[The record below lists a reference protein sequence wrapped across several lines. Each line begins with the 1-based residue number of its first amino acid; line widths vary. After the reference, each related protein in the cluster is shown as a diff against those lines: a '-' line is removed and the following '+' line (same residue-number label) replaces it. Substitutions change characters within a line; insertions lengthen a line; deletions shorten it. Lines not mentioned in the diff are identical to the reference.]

1 MEFLTIAFLVIALI
15 LLFSSFF
22 TVNQQTNAVLEVF
35 GKFSRIA
42 KPGLNLKIPLIE
54 KVVSRLNLRIQ
65 QLNIT
70 VETKTKDNVF
80 VHIIVSVQYL
90 VIPEKVYD
98 AFYKLNN
105 PEAQITSFV
114 FDVVRAEVPKIN
126 LDDVFLRK
134 DDIAVAVKN
143 ELSHVM
149 QDFGYEIIK
158 ALVTD
163 INPDA
168 KVKASMNEINAAQR
182 MRMAAIE
189 KAEGDKIMKVKS
201 AEGDA
206 ESKALQGKGIADQR
220 QAIVDGLRKSV
231 DSFQNNVNGI
241 STREVM
247 NMIILT
253 QYLDTL
259 RSIGSDSKSTTI
271 LIPHSPS
278 AVNDLANQIRDS
290 LIIANE
296 VDASM
301 HSQK

>member
-1 MEFLTIAFLVIALI
+1 MEFLAIAFIFLVVIFF
-15 LLFSSFF
+15 FSSFF
-22 TVNQQTNAVLEVF
+22 TVNQQTNAVLEIF

-42 KPGLNLKIPLIE
+42 KPGLNIKIPLIE
-54 KVVSRLNLRIQ
+54 KVVSRVNLRIQ

-80 VHIIVSVQYL
+80 VHIIVSVQYF
-90 VIPEKVYD
+90 VIPNNVYD

-105 PEAQITSFV
+105 PESQITSFV
-114 FDVVRAEVPKIN
+114 FDVVRAEVPKID

-149 QDFGYEIIK
+149 SDFGYEIIK
-158 ALVTD
+158 TLVTD
-163 INPDA
+163 INPDS
-168 KVKASMNEINAAQR
+168 KVKESMNEINAAQR
-182 MRMAAIE
+182 MRMAAME
-189 KAEGDKIMKVKS
+189 KAEADKIMKVKS

-259 RSIGSDSKSTTI
+259 RSIGSESKSNTI

-296 VDASM
+296 VDSSV
-301 HSQK
+301 HPQ

>member
-1 MEFLTIAFLVIALI
+1 MEFLAIAFIFLVVIF
-15 LLFSSFF
+15 LFSSFF

-42 KPGLNLKIPLIE
+42 KPGLNIKIPLIE
-54 KVVSRLNLRIQ
+54 KVVARVNLRIQ

-80 VHIIVSVQYL
+80 VHIIVSVQYF

-114 FDVVRAEVPKIN
+114 FDVVRAEVPKID

-134 DDIAVAVKN
+134 DDVAVAVKN
-143 ELSHVM
+143 ELAHVM
-149 QDFGYEIIK
+149 LDFGYEIIK

-168 KVKASMNEINAAQR
+168 KVKESMNEINAAQR
-182 MRMAAIE
+182 MRMAAME
-189 KAEGDKIMKVKS
+189 KAEADKIMKVKS

-259 RSIGSDSKSTTI
+259 RSIGSESKSNTI

-296 VDASM
+296 VDSSA
-301 HSQK
+301 HPR

>member
-1 MEFLTIAFLVIALI
+1 MEFLAIVFFIIVVIFLFTA
-15 LLFSSFF
+15 FF
-22 TVNQQTNAVLEVF
+22 TVNQQTNAVLEIF

-42 KPGLNLKIPLIE
+42 TPGLNLKIPFIE
-54 KVVSRLNLRIQ
+54 KVVARVNLRIQ

-70 VETKTKDNVF
+70 VETKTRDNVF
-80 VHIIVSVQYL
+80 VHIIVSVQYF
-90 VIPEKVYD
+90 VIPANVYD

-105 PEAQITSFV
+105 PESQITSFV
-114 FDVVRAEVPKIN
+114 FDVVRAEVPKID

-149 QDFGYEIIK
+149 SDFGYEIIK
-158 ALVTD
+158 TLVTD

-168 KVKASMNEINAAQR
+168 KVKESMNEINAAQR
-182 MRMAAIE
+182 MRMAAME
-189 KAEGDKIMKVKS
+189 KAEADKIMKVKS

-259 RSIGSDSKSTTI
+259 RSIGSDAKSNTI

-278 AVNDLANQIRDS
+278 AVNDLASQIRDS

-296 VDASM
+296 VDNST
-301 HSQK
+301 HSK